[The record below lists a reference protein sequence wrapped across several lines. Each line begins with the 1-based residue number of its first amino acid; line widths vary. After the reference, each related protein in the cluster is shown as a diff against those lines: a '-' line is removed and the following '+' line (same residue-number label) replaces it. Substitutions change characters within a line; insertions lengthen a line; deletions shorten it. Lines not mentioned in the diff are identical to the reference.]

1 MCHPSAASHL
11 IGMCGGVLS
20 EDGHVCL
27 GSQPPQCSGLG
38 LSLSQ
43 GDWSYLLC
51 WGVFFLPGIND
62 VMKTIFQNQRG
73 VKGGAP
79 PFLGDEARGQWR
91 LRSEHRAGST
101 LLTHTRKYGSQGH
114 LFSNALSL
122 QGHQSSQNTPRV
134 AVESATLTGLLLSGE
149 ANSMMC

>member
-1 MCHPSAASHL
+1 
-11 IGMCGGVLS
+11 
-20 EDGHVCL
+20 
-27 GSQPPQCSGLG
+27 
-38 LSLSQ
+38 
-43 GDWSYLLC
+43 
-51 WGVFFLPGIND
+51 
-62 VMKTIFQNQRG
+62 MKTIFQNQRG

-79 PFLGDEARGQWR
+79 PFLRDEARGQWR

-149 ANSMMC
+149 ATSMMC